1 MAAVLRLFKGSF
13 QTVSQIAFVFTI
25 EKHLKVM
32 TSDEL
37 LIKFKEDGVNAK
49 AASTV
54 GGENLLCR
62 NPYVSSLLV
71 PIWCG

>member
-1 MAAVLRLFKGSF
+1 MASSF

-25 EKHLKVM
+25 EKHPKMM

-49 AASTV
+49 AETPESTV
-54 GGENLLCR
+54 GGENLL
-62 NPYVSSLLV
+62 SLKKST
-71 PIWCG
+71 CK